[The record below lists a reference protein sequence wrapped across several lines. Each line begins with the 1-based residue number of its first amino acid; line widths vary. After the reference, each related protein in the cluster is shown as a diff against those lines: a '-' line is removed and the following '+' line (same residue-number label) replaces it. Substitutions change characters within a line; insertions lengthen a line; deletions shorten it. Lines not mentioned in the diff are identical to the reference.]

1 MSEFKASFLNELA
14 KKAALNRKRIVLP
27 ESDDERILKAA
38 ADILQKGIAN
48 LVLLGDQ
55 DTVQARASALNLD
68 LSAAEIV
75 PLNDADKL
83 ARYTAKLVAVSYTH
97 LTLPTNREV

>member
-1 MSEFKASFLNELA
+1 MSDFKTSFLDSLSN
-14 KKAALNRKRIVLP
+14 KAAANRKRIVLP

-38 ADILQKGIAN
+38 AHILQNGVAD

-55 DTVQARASALNLD
+55 DTIKAQAAALNLD

-75 PLNDADKL
+75 SLDDADKL
-83 ARYTAKLVAVSYTH
+83 SLSLIH
-97 LTLPTNREV
+97 I